1 LDAYECIATKLDI
14 REFDSKKV
22 PADVKLKVLEAA
34 RLTGSGMNTQHW
46 HYLTV
51 QDPDGLKK
59 LAEAATTFA
68 VIAKVLFWVFLVG
81 FVFSLVMHFSR
92 HRA

>member
-1 LDAYECIATKLDI
+1 MLGWAIAFFI
-14 REFDSKKV
+14 
-22 PADVKLKVLEAA
+22 AA
-34 RLTGSGMNTQHW
+34 IVVALLG
-46 HYLTV
+46 
-51 QDPDGLKK
+51 

-92 HRA
+92 SRA

>member
-1 LDAYECIATKLDI
+1 VKAIYMLGWAIA
-14 REFDSKKV
+14 FFV
-22 PADVKLKVLEAA
+22 AA
-34 RLTGSGMNTQHW
+34 IIVALLG
-46 HYLTV
+46 
-51 QDPDGLKK
+51 

-92 HRA
+92 SRA